1 MDNCSLD
8 VQQVKDLQDD
18 LNYYLDSNQDPEF
31 LENDLMYEDIELDDA
46 QTAMYQTPGINTLRF
61 LLSVCLCVTDVGVAV
76 TNLRVVCKIIAC
88 RVQNYRVRSSCHRN
102 FLEM

>member
-1 MDNCSLD
+1 MREERDMRGGRGMHERGEGD
-8 VQQVKDLQDD
+8 ERGRGMHERAEGD
-18 LNYYLDSNQDPEF
+18 ERG
-31 LENDLMYEDIELDDA
+31 EGLMAI
-46 QTAMYQTPGINTLRF
+46 INTLRF

>member
-1 MDNCSLD
+1 MRLMDNCSLD

-46 QTAMYQTPGINTLRF
+46 QTAMYQTPGIYTMYTGRG
-61 LLSVCLCVTDVGVAV
+61 SDV
-76 TNLRVVCKIIAC
+76 L
-88 RVQNYRVRSSCHRN
+88 
-102 FLEM
+102 